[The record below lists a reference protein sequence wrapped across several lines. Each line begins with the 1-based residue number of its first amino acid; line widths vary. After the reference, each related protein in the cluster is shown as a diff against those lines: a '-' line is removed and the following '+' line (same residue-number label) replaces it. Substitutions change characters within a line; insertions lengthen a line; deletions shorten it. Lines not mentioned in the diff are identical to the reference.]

1 MKSAFHPSPRTVS
14 WKLRSQSLV
23 MLSVF
28 PRGLHRCLTGALLQP
43 GFLDEHLR
51 VRAEHVLFVGKKRLG
66 QGLLSTKASPRGTVN
81 QVLPHDNSSSASLTS
96 RLAFCGGVIC
106 VYAGFG
112 LPARPALSIKG
123 RGLEDIR
130 DNHDRATFRPREIN
144 QAF

>member
-1 MKSAFHPSPRTVS
+1 
-14 WKLRSQSLV
+14 

-43 GFLDEHLR
+43 GFLDEHLW
-51 VRAEHVLFVGKKRLG
+51 VRAEHVLFVGEKRLG
-66 QGLLSTKASPRGTVN
+66 QGLLSTKVSPRGTVN
-81 QVLPHDNSSSASLTS
+81 QVLLHDNNSSASLTS
-96 RLAFCGGVIC
+96 RLAFCVGVIC
-106 VYAGFG
+106 VYLHAGFG
-112 LPARPALSIKG
+112 LPAWPALSIKG